1 MFSKIRLDIYNSMWS
16 ANKVVVVVVVVVGL
30 DRDKSDTS
38 MKFGT

>member
-1 MFSKIRLDIYNSMWS
+1 MLKDMRHQLVLIVRGLITEFE
-16 ANKVVVVVVVVVGL
+16 L

>member
-16 ANKVVVVVVVVVGL
+16 ANKVVVVVVVVGL

-38 MKFGT
+38 MKLGT